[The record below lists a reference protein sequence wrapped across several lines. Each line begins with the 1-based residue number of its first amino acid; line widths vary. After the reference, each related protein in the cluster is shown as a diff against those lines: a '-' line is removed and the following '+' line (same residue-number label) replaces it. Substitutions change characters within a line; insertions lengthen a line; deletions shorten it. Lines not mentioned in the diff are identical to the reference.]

1 MRTEPAASRRRDA
14 RARVRAGTLVLALL
28 GAGAL
33 NAGEAPG
40 ADLSA
45 KRYPPGKAAELKAR
59 LLDRPSAPE
68 APSWAV
74 QYVTQ
79 PELDR
84 LEPPARVAERIWAAR
99 LGLAARAGGDEQKKL
114 RQILASYESCALDSL
129 ALRRA
134 ATGLVR
140 IGVVIPLTGRFDR
153 YGKTFVQGLRLSV
166 EDHNRDWAPNV
177 TLVLYDSEGDPL
189 VGARK
194 ARWLLRDHGVS
205 ILIGELFSAN
215 TAPLAAASQ
224 VVGAVL
230 ISPSATNERLAILG
244 DGVFQ
249 LHLGNSIL
257 AESLLRGF
265 ASQSPKGSVG
275 LLVATTPEDSARAE
289 AVVGACKALEI
300 GVAGKEV
307 VPPDAV
313 DLTRA
318 LTSLREKR
326 PQALVLAAPARLSG
340 IAAAQLAGV
349 WPKARVYG
357 FESLDPSG
365 MNAEVRA
372 ALEGATYVTSDYV
385 LAGAVRDSFETRYQ
399 RAYREPPTRMSVRG
413 YLVGLAVAQGIER
426 GSLNASMLR
435 EALRAQVYDSEDGR
449 KLRAL
454 RPVVTAEPERFVI
467 RSGKASPADPVP
479 VSP

>member
-1 MRTEPAASRRRDA
+1 VR
-14 RARVRAGTLVLALL
+14 RARVWALALGAAAFLSSGGL
-28 GAGAL
+28 GAAPD
-33 NAGEAPG
+33 PG
-40 ADLSA
+40 A
-45 KRYPPGKAAELKAR
+45 KQYPSSRAAELKAR

-68 APSWAV
+68 AASWAS
-74 QYVTQ
+74 QYAIQ

-84 LEPPARVAERIWAAR
+84 LDPVARAAERIWAAR
-99 LGLAARAGGDEQKKL
+99 TGLAAGARGDDQKRL
-114 RQILASYESCALDSL
+114 RQILASLESCPLDSL

-153 YGKTFVQGLRLSV
+153 YGKTFAQGLRLAV
-166 EDHNRDWAPNV
+166 EEHNRDWAPN
-177 TLVLYDSEGDPL
+177 LSLILYDSEGDPL

-244 DGVFQ
+244 DAVFQ
-249 LHLGNSIL
+249 LHLGNSVLAPSLARAVVQDAPKSEVGIL
-257 AESLLRGF
+257 AAG
-265 ASQSPKGSVG
+265 
-275 LLVATTPEDSARAE
+275 TPEDSARAE
-289 AVVGACKALEI
+289 AVTAACRGAGLA
-300 GVAGKEV
+300 VVGKEV
-307 VPPDAV
+307 VPEDAV

-326 PQALVLAAPARLSG
+326 ATALFLLTPARLAG
-340 IAAAQLAGV
+340 IAAAQLSSA

-357 FESLDPSG
+357 FDTLDPSG
-365 MNAEVRA
+365 QSPEARS
-372 ALEGATYVTSDYV
+372 ALEGATYVAEDY
-385 LAGAVRDSFETRYQ
+385 AMTGAPRDSLEARYQ
-399 RAYREPPTRMSVRG
+399 RAYGEPPTRMSVRG
-413 YLVGLAVAQGIER
+413 YLVGLAVTRAIER

-435 EALRAQVYDSEDGR
+435 EALRAQVYDSDDGR
-449 KLRAL
+449 ALRAL
-454 RPVVTAEPERFVI
+454 KPLVPAEPERFVI
-467 RSGKASPADPVP
+467 RSGKAVPAAPFPLSP
-479 VSP
+479 

>member
-1 MRTEPAASRRRDA
+1 MILKVLLALWILSPAAA
-14 RARVRAGTLVLALL
+14 
-28 GAGAL
+28 
-33 NAGEAPG
+33 
-40 ADLSA
+40 SA
-45 KRYPPGKAAELKAR
+45 ANPDSKQYPPTKAAELKAR

-74 QYVTQ
+74 QYVSQ

-99 LGLAARAGGDEQKKL
+99 LGLAAGARGDDQKKL
-114 RQILASYESCALDSL
+114 KQILASFESCALDSI
-129 ALRRA
+129 AIRRA

-153 YGKTFVQGLRLSV
+153 YGKTFVQGLRVSV
-166 EDHNRDWAPNV
+166 EEHNRDWAPNV
-177 TLVLYDSEGDPL
+177 SLVLYDSEGDPL

-194 ARWLLRDHGVS
+194 TRWLLRDHGVS

-244 DGVFQ
+244 DAVFQ
-249 LHLGNSIL
+249 LHLANSLL

-265 ASQSPKGSVG
+265 STPNPRGSVG
-275 LLVATTPEDSARAE
+275 LLVANTPEDSTRAE
-289 AVVGACKALEI
+289 AVVGACKTLGI
-300 GVAGKEV
+300 PVAGKEV
-307 VPPDAV
+307 VPADAV

-326 PQALVLAAPARLSG
+326 ASALVLLAPARLSA
-340 IAAAQLAGV
+340 IAAAQLGSA
-349 WPKARVYG
+349 WPKVRVFG
-357 FESLDPSG
+357 FDGLDPTG
-365 MNAEVRA
+365 MNPEART
-372 ALEGATYVTSDYV
+372 ALEGATYVASDYV
-385 LAGAVRDSFETRYQ
+385 LTGAVRDSFATRYQ
-399 RAYREPPTRMSVRG
+399 HAYGEPPTRMSVRG
-413 YLVGLAVAQGIER
+413 YLVGLAVARGIER

-454 RPVVTAEPERFVI
+454 RPAVSTEPERFVI
-467 RSGKASPADPVP
+467 HSGKASPTDPVP
-479 VSP
+479 LSP

>member
-1 MRTEPAASRRRDA
+1 MILKVLLTLAILSPIAASAANPD
-14 RARVRAGTLVLALL
+14 
-28 GAGAL
+28 
-33 NAGEAPG
+33 
-40 ADLSA
+40 S
-45 KRYPPGKAAELKAR
+45 KQYPPTKAAELKAR

-74 QYVTQ
+74 QYVSQ

-99 LGLAARAGGDEQKKL
+99 LGLAAGARGDDQKKL
-114 RQILASYESCALDSL
+114 KQILASFESCALDSI
-129 ALRRA
+129 AIRRA

-153 YGKTFVQGLRLSV
+153 YGKTFVQGLRVSV
-166 EDHNRDWAPNV
+166 EEHNRDWAPNV
-177 TLVLYDSEGDPL
+177 SLVLYDSEGDPL

-194 ARWLLRDHGVS
+194 TRWLLRDHGVS

-244 DGVFQ
+244 DAVFQ
-249 LHLGNSIL
+249 LHLANSLL

-265 ASQSPKGSVG
+265 SAPNLRGSVG
-275 LLVATTPEDSARAE
+275 LLVANTPEDSTRAE
-289 AVVGACKALEI
+289 AVVGACKTLGI
-300 GVAGKEV
+300 PVAGKEV
-307 VPPDAV
+307 VPADAV

-326 PQALVLAAPARLSG
+326 ASALVLLAPARLSA
-340 IAAAQLAGV
+340 IAAAQLGSA
-349 WPKARVYG
+349 WPKVRVFG
-357 FESLDPSG
+357 FDGLDPTG
-365 MNAEVRA
+365 MNPEART
-372 ALEGATYVTSDYV
+372 ALEGATYVASDYV
-385 LAGAVRDSFETRYQ
+385 LTGAVRDSFATRYQ
-399 RAYREPPTRMSVRG
+399 HAYGEPPTRMSVRG
-413 YLVGLAVAQGIER
+413 YLVGLAVARGIER

-454 RPVVTAEPERFVI
+454 RPAVSAEPERFVI
-467 RSGKASPADPVP
+467 HSGKASPTDPAP
-479 VSP
+479 LSP

>member
-1 MRTEPAASRRRDA
+1 MP
-14 RARVRAGTLVLALL
+14 
-28 GAGAL
+28 
-33 NAGEAPG
+33 
-40 ADLSA
+40 A
-45 KRYPPGKAAELKAR
+45 KR
-59 LLDRPSAPE
+59 
-68 APSWAV
+68 
-74 QYVTQ
+74 
-79 PELDR
+79 
-84 LEPPARVAERIWAAR
+84 PARISPRNGIWAAR

-307 VPPDAV
+307 
-313 DLTRA
+313 T
-318 LTSLREKR
+318 
-326 PQALVLAAPARLSG
+326 
-340 IAAAQLAGV
+340 
-349 WPKARVYG
+349 
-357 FESLDPSG
+357 
-365 MNAEVRA
+365 
-372 ALEGATYVTSDYV
+372 LEGASDGITDEASAIEAMGLKPLLVEAGGQNFKVTYPEDFAAAEVV
-385 LAGAVRDSFETRYQ
+385 LKGR
-399 RAYREPPTRMSVRG
+399 
-413 YLVGLAVAQGIER
+413 
-426 GSLNASMLR
+426 LR
-435 EALRAQVYDSEDGR
+435 
-449 KLRAL
+449 
-454 RPVVTAEPERFVI
+454 
-467 RSGKASPADPVP
+467 
-479 VSP
+479 